1 MATKFLEFVATKECV
16 TLLKQKEVVQW
27 LFGDLSFLLMRNKVF
42 EDAWGQEVMKAR
54 RPDLKLD
61 KQWTNKFGEHLCEE
75 VYTLLGHNVRKPE
88 KRMGHR
94 PDLETDFEILEVK
107 TGTYCTPGT
116 ACEKIL
122 GCPFK
127 YCEVPE
133 LYGKPLKIV
142 CLGGAEK
149 MCREHYGNLPG
160 HVCSLQKQK
169 FLNFFRDN
177 RIEYVG
183 VSDLLSELSN

>member
-1 MATKFLEFVATKECV
+1 MATKFLEFVATKEV

-27 LFGDLSFLLMRNKVF
+27 LFGELVLCSKVF
-42 EDAWGQEVMKAR
+42 EDAWGQDVMKAR

-75 VYTLLGHNVRKPE
+75 VYTLLGETVRKPE
-88 KRMGHR
+88 KRMGHQ
-94 PDLETDFEILEVK
+94 PDLETDREIIEVK
-107 TGTYCTPGT
+107 TGTYLTNGT
-116 ACEKIL
+116 AGEKIL

-142 CLGGAEK
+142 CIGGAEK
-149 MCREHYGNLPG
+149 MCRENYGNLPS
-160 HVCSLQKQK
+160 HRCSIQKQN
-169 FLNFFRDN
+169 FLNFFKDN
-177 RIEYVG
+177 QIEYIG
-183 VSDLLSELSN
+183 FTDLLNQLSK